1 MSTELNLQDWIP
13 DALAY
18 QINLRSL
25 ACREPRNAFEAIGET
40 ASPVSPLAYVTEN
53 LGALKALGANLLYLM
68 PPYPMGLTDRK
79 GIGSP
84 YSARDFRDVDPEYGT
99 LDELATFVRTAHD
112 LGFKVIFDITPNHT
126 SRDNVWAT
134 SHPEYYVKADD
145 GELYF
150 DGDWSDTAKLDY
162 SHAGLRQAM
171 TDVYDHW
178 LSFLGDDRGDG
189 VDGFRFDMAH
199 FINDLSFWDEALPAL
214 RAQHAGRELLFL
226 AECYGT
232 ANNMALFERGMGAAY
247 DDDFYKICQ
256 YGYAR
261 DVNGESCIALA
272 DDAYHN
278 DDFADKLSA
287 FESGGIAGAVECAL
301 VNYTPS
307 EPNTATTRRPS
318 LLRYT
323 DNHDEGRGVY
333 RFGPGAV
340 RAINQLIFMA
350 PDTIPML
357 LTGQEFGAENRPP
370 IHERI
375 GLCDKGYRRVQEGRT
390 DWCDGIEFEGN
401 CFARGV
407 DARQAWYAFYK
418 ELFAL
423 RTQHEALRRGSFALL
438 DAAEACASPD
448 RCVVAFARQHDGTT
462 LHCAVNLGPDART
475 LGNAELSQGEV
486 LYGGLKDHSLPA
498 FAAIVTRMC
507 R

>member
-1 MSTELNLQDWIP
+1 MSTELNLQDWTP

-25 ACREPRNAFEAIGET
+25 AYREARNAFEAVDES
-40 ASPVSPLAYVTEN
+40 APAESPLAYVTAN
-53 LGALKALGANLLYLM
+53 LATLKTLGANLLYLM
-68 PPYPMGLTDRK
+68 PPYPVGLTDRK

-84 YSARDFRDVDPEYGT
+84 YSTRDFRNVDPEYGT
-99 LDELATFVRTAHD
+99 LKELATFVRSAHA

-126 SRDNVWAT
+126 SRDNVWTT
-134 SHPEYYVKADD
+134 SHPEYYVKAED
-145 GELYF
+145 GGLFY
-150 DGDWSDTAKLDY
+150 DRDWSDTAKLDY
-162 SHAGLRQAM
+162 THTGLRQAM

-178 LSFLGDDRGDG
+178 LNFLGDDG

-214 RAQHAGRELLFL
+214 RAKHADRELLFL

-232 ANNMALFERGMGAAY
+232 ANNMALFERSMGAAY

-256 YGYAR
+256 YVYAR
-261 DVNGESCIALA
+261 DADGESCIALA

-278 DDFADKLSA
+278 DDFADKVNA

-301 VNYTPS
+301 LNYTNAEIS
-307 EPNTATTRRPS
+307 GPNAPPRRPL

-340 RAINQLIFMA
+340 RAMNQLIFMA
-350 PDTIPML
+350 PETIPML

-375 GLCDKGYRRVQEGRT
+375 GLCDKGFRRVQDDRT
-390 DWCDGIEFEGN
+390 DWCEGIEFEGN
-401 CFARGV
+401 SFARGV

-418 ELFAL
+418 ELFNL
-423 RTQHEALRRGSFALL
+423 RTQHEALRRGNFALL
-438 DAAEACASPD
+438 DAAESCASPD
-448 RCVVAFARQHDGTT
+448 RSVVAFARQHDNTT
-462 LHCAVNLGPDART
+462 LHCAINLGPDART
-475 LGNAELSQGEV
+475 LNNAELFQGEI
-486 LYGGLKDHSLPA
+486 LYGELNGNTLPA
-498 FAAIVTRMC
+498 FSAIISLG
-507 R
+507 